1 MLTEEGK
8 WQPSFKNILGDVIE
22 NCTTSLPKR
31 VRSTKPHGTLPKAMD
46 FNDIISVD
54 LKEIQPEYRKDGYK
68 YILYFVDEFSKYM
81 KGVLI
86 KEKRQKL

>member
-1 MLTEEGK
+1 
-8 WQPSFKNILGDVIE
+8 
-22 NCTTSLPKR
+22 
-31 VRSTKPHGTLPKAMD
+31 MD